1 MNEIKNNIFQTAFN
15 KRRLARVVEIAGPR
29 YTPKL
34 NVELPIALT
43 FDGLGRSPAFFYRL
57 KRSYG
62 ETRRN
67 YINSTLKKGLEAAG
81 PEYKEL
87 DQEIKK
93 VLLFLGKVDRIGTK
107 QIDFKTFEDDLSRS
121 TEAIHKC
128 IDALRKAGE
137 EIKKKREIEK
147 SKEEGRHFREEFN
160 SEIHYL
166 YKLYGDLRQF
176 KEFCRSK
183 EALSANNPNLL
194 LTGIAGMGKTHLFCD
209 VAQNRINNK
218 LPTLI
223 FLGEEFNNNDPWKV
237 ILKILGITSTPVAFL
252 RALDR
257 YAAKKKTRA
266 LIMIDAINEARTK
279 VNWKSLKAIRRFR
292 NIGLALSIRS
302 GFERQ
307 LLTAKE
313 LDAFVQEEHRGFEL
327 KEWEAMARF
336 FRAFNL
342 PMPEVPVLRPEFQN
356 PLFLMLFCKGV
367 SKRLKGKNKEAFRGH
382 EGTTYIFEQFVK
394 DAADKIA
401 KEFGLKAGKDH
412 HGKYV
417 IWDTVIE
424 KFAERMALKSEI
436 RDRISRRDAIEIIR
450 SSYPGVDAEKML
462 QSLERNFLITRVPK
476 YSKDYKPIGYEYR
489 FPFQKFSDHLI
500 VRYLLNSHLKDPIKS
515 FRPGKK
521 LGKIINKPWNRG
533 LIEALSIQ
541 IPERLRGKDLVYLG
555 SKEFRE
561 SQTAREAFM
570 ESIIWRKPG
579 AFDTKNALAYIN
591 QYITRTKYSS
601 DMLLEAF
608 LSVATI
614 PDHPF
619 NAVFVHSHLMRFAMP
634 KRDQWWLPFLHHH
647 YGEDGSIDRLITWAR
662 DIGNKADFN
671 DKSLELAGIML
682 SWFLTSSNRFLR
694 DRTTKALVSLLKER
708 ITLLINVLKRFK
720 DVNDPYVAER
730 LYAVAYG
737 CALLSSN
744 KQDLAGLA
752 QHVYDQVFANSNPPV
767 HILLRDY
774 ARGVIETALY
784 HKCKIKLEPQ
794 KIRPPYNSKWPASI
808 PSEQK
813 LKAKYY
819 PEDFIKNKS
828 QERGFL
834 GIWFSVMSSG
844 DFARYIIGTNSGHFE
859 WTSRRLGRPRV
870 LSKKELYD
878 QFIKSLKPYQRKLWN
893 KLHPSFHPSSILIFL
908 EDKKGGITMQTKRE
922 KSEEEGIKKIQKEF
936 LLSLT
941 KEERKVYLK
950 SVIPYETS
958 PHTDE
963 FRFDLTKAQR
973 WIFDRVVH
981 LGWRPKL
988 HGEFDQMVGH
998 NGRESRKSER
1008 IGKKYQWIAYHE
1020 FLARVADN
1028 FEFRKEAWSDEE
1040 GIYEGPGNCQFGI

>member
-1 MNEIKNNIFQTAFN
+1 MNRINNNIFQPTFN
-15 KRRLARVVEIAGPR
+15 QRRLARVIEIAGPR

-57 KRSYG
+57 KKSYG
-62 ETRRN
+62 EARRN

-81 PEYKEL
+81 SEYKEL
-87 DQEIKK
+87 DQAMKE
-93 VLLFLGKVDRIGTK
+93 VLLFLKKIDRIGTK
-107 QIDFKTFEDDLSRS
+107 QIDFKVFEDNLSRS
-121 TEAIHKC
+121 GDALHKC

-137 EIKKKREIEK
+137 EIKKKEEIEK
-147 SKEEGRHFREEFN
+147 SGGEARHREEFN

-166 YKLYGDLRQF
+166 YKLYGNLRQF

-183 EALSANNPNLL
+183 EALSANNPYLL

-209 VAQNRINNK
+209 VAQNRVNNK

-237 ILKILGITSTPVAFL
+237 ILKILGVNSTPSAFL
-252 RALDR
+252 QALDR

-266 LIMIDAINEARTK
+266 LIMVDAVNEARAR
-279 VNWKSLKAIRRFR
+279 VNWKLLKAVRRYS
-292 NIGLALSIRS
+292 NIGLALSIRT

-307 LLTAKE
+307 LFTAKE
-313 LDAFVQEEHRGFEL
+313 MDIFVREEHRGFEL
-327 KEWEAMARF
+327 KEWEAVSRF
-336 FRAFNL
+336 FKAFKL
-342 PMPEVPVLRPEFQN
+342 PLPEVPVLRPEFQN

-401 KEFGLKAGKDH
+401 REFGLKPGRDH

-417 IWDTVIE
+417 MWDTLIE
-424 KFAERMALKSEI
+424 RFAEKMALKGEI

-450 SSYPGVDAEKML
+450 AFYPAIDADRML

-500 VRYLLNSHLKDPIKS
+500 VRYLLNNHLKDPIKS
-515 FRPGKK
+515 FGPDKK

-541 IPERLRGKDLVYLG
+541 IPERLRGKDLVYMG

-561 SQTAREAFM
+561 SQTAQETFI

-579 AFDTKNALAYIN
+579 AFDTKNAIAYIN
-591 QYITRTKYSS
+591 QYVMRTKYSN
-601 DMLLEAF
+601 DTLLEAF

-619 NAVFVHSHLMRFAMP
+619 NAIFMHSHLMKFAMP
-634 KRDQWWLPFLHHH
+634 KRDQWWLPFLQHH
-647 YGEDGSIDRLITWAR
+647 YGEDGSVDRLITWAW
-662 DIGNKADFN
+662 DISDKADFN

-682 SWFLTSSNRFLR
+682 GWFLTSSNRFLR
-694 DRTTKALVSLLKER
+694 DRTTKALVSLLKNR
-708 ITLLINVLKRFK
+708 TALLINILKRFK
-720 DVNDPYVAER
+720 DINDPYVAER

-737 CALLSSN
+737 CALLSTN
-744 KQDLAGLA
+744 KQDLTDLA
-752 QHVYDQVFANSNPPV
+752 WHVYKQVFANGSPPV

-784 HKCKIKLEPQ
+784 HKCKIEIEP
-794 KIRPPYNSKWPASI
+794 KNIRPPYNSKWPESI
-808 PSEQK
+808 PSEKK
-813 LKAKYY
+813 LKVKYY
-819 PEDFIKNKS
+819 PEDFIKDKTR
-828 QERGFL
+828 ERGFL
-834 GIWFSVMSSG
+834 GIWFSIMGSG

-859 WTSRRLGRPRV
+859 WSSRRLSKPRV
-870 LSKKELYD
+870 PSKKEIYD
-878 QFIKSLKPYQRKLWN
+878 QFIKALTLHQRALWK
-893 KLHPSFHPSSILIFL
+893 KLHPPFKPSSILIFSK
-908 EDKKGGITMQTKRE
+908 DKKGSITMETKRE
-922 KSEEEGIKKIQKEF
+922 KSEDEKRRRIQKDF
-936 LLSLT
+936 LLSLSN
-941 KEERKVYLK
+941 KERKTYLK
-950 SVIPYETS
+950 LIIPYEKS
-958 PHTDE
+958 PRTDE
-963 FRFDLTKAQR
+963 FKFDLTKAQR
-973 WIFDRVVH
+973 WIFNRVIT

-988 HGEFDQMVGH
+988 HGEFDQLVDRH
-998 NGRESRKSER
+998 GRESRKSER
-1008 IGKKYQWIAYHE
+1008 IGKKYQWIS
-1020 FLARVADN
+1020 LSRISGQG
-1028 FEFRKEAWSDEE
+1028 R
-1040 GIYEGPGNCQFGI
+1040 